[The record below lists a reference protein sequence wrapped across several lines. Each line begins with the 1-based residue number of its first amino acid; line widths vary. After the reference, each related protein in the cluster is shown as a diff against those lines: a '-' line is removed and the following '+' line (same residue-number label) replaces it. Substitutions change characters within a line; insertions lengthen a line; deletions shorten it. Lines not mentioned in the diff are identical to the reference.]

1 KGSHVEASKITV
13 AEFVQDRIDQ
23 WEASGKISARTA
35 ARYRQLTDNQIIP
48 FIGTKVLQK
57 LRRLDIEDW
66 HTALR
71 NGGRADG
78 KGGISARTIGH
89 AHRVLSKALTDA
101 AKDHMV
107 ANVVTKLEA
116 APKVPDQ
123 EMTIAKDV
131 PGLVAKLKANS
142 GRLYA
147 PAMISLFTGMRRGEV
162 LALRWGRV
170 DLERKVIQVQEA
182 LEDTDAHGTRFKPPK
197 SKAGRR
203 DVMTSL
209 SRRCTA
215 QLELRLK
222 LGAGKL
228 P

>member
-147 PAMISLFTGMRRGEV
+147 PAMISLFYRDAARRGAGF
-162 LALRWGRV
+162 ALGPGRS
-170 DLERKVIQVQEA
+170 
-182 LEDTDAHGTRFKPPK
+182 G
-197 SKAGRR
+197 
-203 DVMTSL
+203 
-209 SRRCTA
+209 A
-215 QLELRLK
+215 QGDP
-222 LGAGKL
+222 GAGSIGGHRRARHPLQATQKQGR
-228 P
+228 PSRCHPARH